1 MLKNFPKLPGQK
13 FEDPSFE
20 KDILSFIRD
29 LGHTGEIKVLSDVN
43 VNHMHQ
49 PWRSVTTII
58 NKYLSGKTTGHDSL
72 RLSQAYMTYYAYAT
86 GEKTRKPK
94 YVQKKADSETSPK
107 KKLVQSPKGKRLKA
121 TAKVPKSGKK
131 KLPAQGLET
140 LLEIALS
147 EAEQMKI
154 STKRSMTQF
163 HVSHA
168 SGLGAHEGTGLTPG
182 VLDVPTYGFDDKQIS
197 WKFSDEEDDD
207 DQDDD
212 NDDDEDNEER
222 HEEKQD
228 EEEED
233 NVKEEK
239 LDEDKTNEEEEVD
252 EYSDVNINLE
262 RRDTEMTEASLANQS
277 SSVSSGFISNMLN
290 PNPDTGIDSILN
302 LNTESTFLVDV
313 PIITNLEM
321 PPSSITTLPP
331 PPIPIIQPQQQ
342 TPLLTP
348 TLVPNTII
356 IKRYRD
362 DEYDE
367 EEPFV
372 GSNRGSKRRR
382 ARKEPESTSEPK
394 EKTSKPTA
402 FVMNQLKV
410 DTLTLELLASPTFKL
425 MKGSCKSLVEL
436 EYFLEEVYKAT
447 IDQLNWND
455 PEGHQ
460 YPHDLRKPLPLI
472 PNSQGRRVIP
482 FNHFINNNL
491 AYLWGGSSSRTYATS
506 VTKTKAAYYG
516 YIKWIEDLVPSTMW
530 VRRDDE
536 KIYTFKE
543 GDYKRLHLQDI
554 KDMLL
559 LLVQGKLTN
568 LTIEERLALNVSLQ
582 MFTRSI
588 VIQRRVKDLQLG
600 DESYQK
606 KLNLTSPDTYRS
618 DLKRLPTYSVYPNPR
633 GFIYQNKD
641 KKNKLIRID
650 ELYKFSDGTLNDVR
664 TVLDDILNRIRIK
677 YLPQTYWRNVDKERA
692 GAMIQAIDKQLKN
705 RKIMR
710 NLEKFVGGR
719 PYEREFQLLER
730 TI

>member
-1 MLKNFPKLPGQK
+1 MI
-13 FEDPSFE
+13 ESE
-20 KDILSFIRD
+20 
-29 LGHTGEIKVLSDVN
+29 
-43 VNHMHQ
+43 
-49 PWRSVTTII
+49 
-58 NKYLSGKTTGHDSL
+58 
-72 RLSQAYMTYYAYAT
+72 AYMTYYAYAT
-86 GEKTRKPK
+86 GEKTPKPK
-94 YVQKKADSETSPK
+94 YVQKKANSETSPK

-131 KLPAQGLET
+131 KLPTQGLET

-147 EAEQMKI
+147 DAKQMKI
-154 STKRSMTQF
+154 STKRGRTQF

-168 SGLGAHEGTGLTPG
+168 SGFGAHERTGLTPG
-182 VLDVPTYGFDDKQIS
+182 VLNTES
-197 WKFSDEEDDD
+197 
-207 DQDDD
+207 D
-212 NDDDEDNEER
+212 NDGDDFVHPKLSTFDEEER

-228 EEEED
+228 EEEEGSDLRVQTPSHFESTDDEAYDDVTQGD

-262 RRDTEMTEASLANQS
+262 GRDTEMTKASLANVQATQLIEETHVIMTVFAPKVQQQS

-313 PIITNLEM
+313 PVITNLKM
-321 PPSSITTLPP
+321 PHSSITTLPL

-348 TLVPNTII
+348 TLVPTKTSHAVAENLSELKLKKILIDKWRVTSQSTDQFNRRLYKALINAYETDKFILDTYGDTIM

-362 DEYDE
+362 DVYDE
-367 EEPFV
+367 EEPFI
-372 GSNRGSKRRR
+372 GSNQGSKRRR
-382 ARKEPESTSEPK
+382 ARKEPASTSEPK
-394 EKTSKPTA
+394 EKTSKPTGKSKEGNLAWKEDTRDLFNELIDTPLNFSA
-402 FVMNQLKV
+402 FVMNRLKV
-410 DTLTLELLASPTFKL
+410 DTLTLELLAGPTFKL

-447 IDQLNWND
+447 TDQLNWND

-472 PNSQGRRVIP
+472 PNSEGRRVIP
-482 FNHFINNNL
+482 IDHFINNNL
-491 AYLWGGSSSRTYATS
+491 AYLRGGSSSRTYATS
-506 VTKTKAAYYG
+506 VTKTKAADYG
-516 YIKWIEDLVPSTMW
+516 HIKWIEDLVSI
-530 VRRDDE
+530 RRDNE

-582 MFTRSI
+582 MFTKSI
-588 VIQRRVKDLQLG
+588 VIQRRIEDLQLG
-600 DESYQK
+600 VKSYQK
-606 KLNLTSPDTYRS
+606 KLNLTSPDTYIS

-633 GFIYQNKD
+633 GFI
-641 KKNKLIRID
+641 
-650 ELYKFSDGTLNDVR
+650 S
-664 TVLDDILNRIRIK
+664 
-677 YLPQTYWRNVDKERA
+677 
-692 GAMIQAIDKQLKN
+692 
-705 RKIMR
+705 
-710 NLEKFVGGR
+710 
-719 PYEREFQLLER
+719 
-730 TI
+730 